1 VITPYRFPT
10 RTPQYLFNAYFV
22 FGFVYTMAT
31 NLAIANEDE
40 TTYYSTNE
48 FQVTEFDRR
57 MYLRNA
63 PDATDKHIGTR
74 IRNLQ
79 ALSDLYAMNVLM
91 SAADDLD
98 LLSDPERNWIADYA
112 VQLELVKRYMRY
124 EVDRQL
130 KITDWDTE
138 AFEIYMVDL
147 ESFQV
152 EESVSLRTLLIR
164 TDDRPEDEALRLAH
178 NLLVQAQQPG
188 ADFEQLVR
196 TNTEDEVAATTGGLM
211 EDIRRGQTVAP
222 FERAAFAL
230 REKGDFSEPVV
241 SEYGVHLIQLLERRA
256 SRRQGFEEVRQR
268 IIDELKPKRAAQYR
282 DAIQAEARERKPDG
296 FAENTEA
303 LDALMLRTSDG
314 KLGPDK

>member
-1 VITPYRFPT
+1 VTTRYRFSA
-10 RTPQYLFNAYFV
+10 RTTQFLSKSYFV
-22 FGFVYTMAT
+22 LAFAYAMAT
-31 NLAIANEDE
+31 AVVFANEDE

-48 FQVTEFDRR
+48 FRVTEFDRR

-63 PDATDKHIGTR
+63 PDSTDENVGSR

-91 SAADDLD
+91 SAADDLA
-98 LLSDPERNWIADYA
+98 LLPEGERDWIANYA
-112 VQLELVKRYMRY
+112 VQLEVLKRYVRY

-130 KITDWDTE
+130 KMTDWETE
-138 AFEIYMVDL
+138 AFEMYVANP
-147 ESFQV
+147 ESFQI

-178 NLLVQAQQPG
+178 NLLLQAQQPG
-188 ADFEQLVR
+188 ANFEQLVR
-196 TNTEDEVAATTGGLM
+196 ANTEDEVVSTTGGLM
-211 EDIRRGQTVAP
+211 EDIQRGQTVVP

-230 REKGDFSEPVV
+230 REKGEFSEPVV
-241 SEYGVHLIQLLERRA
+241 SKYGVHLIQLLAYRP
-256 SRRQGFEEVRQR
+256 SRLQKFEDVKQR
-268 IIDELKPKRAAQYR
+268 IIDELKPKRVAQYR

-296 FAENTEA
+296 FVENTEA